1 MVERSVT
8 IKRVE
13 DHTKLLWRFAPIF
26 YFNGKH
32 FLFVY
37 IVKQNK
43 NNLRIFT
50 KNFLDFQ
57 NFQKFN
63 EDQVLMETN
72 I

>member
-43 NNLRIFT
+43 KFRGFYKKKFRGFSQIEFFQRQI
-50 KNFLDFQ
+50 NF
-57 NFQKFN
+57 K
-63 EDQVLMETN
+63 
-72 I
+72 